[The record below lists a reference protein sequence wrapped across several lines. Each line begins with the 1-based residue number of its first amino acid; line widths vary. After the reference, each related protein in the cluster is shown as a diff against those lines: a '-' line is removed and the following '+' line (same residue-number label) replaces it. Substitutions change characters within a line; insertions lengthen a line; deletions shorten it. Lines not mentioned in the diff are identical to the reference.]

1 MDQLANDL
9 SFAMIDVEDNDI
21 CFRPDFR
28 SNPLHLD
35 SSRRHAKDK
44 SNLNSLGIGDLKKSK
59 SSFGC
64 KQKSNKPIMRSAS
77 ILLRSKVLIL
87 SDSDSDDGEKDG
99 QSGLMNDIKNPI
111 RPFDFSS
118 LTRKPKLKKPKR
130 KKEEKEERLF
140 GQLCINQTNF
150 IQYFGKR
157 KRSTTNPN
165 VILNFPTLYTHTN
178 DFFLF

>member
-9 SFAMIDVEDNDI
+9 SFAMIDVDNDI
-21 CFRPDFR
+21 CFRSELR

-35 SSRRHAKDK
+35 SSRRPTKDK
-44 SNLNSLGIGDLKKSK
+44 SNLSILGIGDLKKSK

-64 KQKSNKPIMRSAS
+64 KQKNNKPIMRSAS

-87 SDSDSDDGEKDG
+87 TDSDSEDGEKDG
-99 QSGLMNDIKNPI
+99 QSGLISDIKHPI
-111 RPFDFSS
+111 RTFDFCS

-157 KRSTTNPN
+157 KRSTTNPH
-165 VILNFPTLYTHTN
+165 VSFNFL
-178 DFFLF
+178 L